1 MWYEINVSING
12 QHFFATAE
20 RSITTRSKAQSVARL
35 FLKKFPPSEGYALTV
50 SMREQTGSGID
61 LDTLVGEKA

>member
-20 RSITTRSKAQSVARL
+20 RSITTRSKARDVARL
-35 FLKKFPPSEGYALTV
+35 FLKKFPPAEGYVLSV
-50 SMREQTGSGID
+50 SERARTGTD
-61 LDTLVGEKA
+61 LDLDNLTSGA